1 MELQSDK
8 ALLHGEV
15 LSDQLTRWCCI
26 DRLSS
31 HDELG
36 VSLSL
41 LGLIAGDKGDF
52 TTMTRRAGRVG
63 VDWRCVRAMRG
74 RRISLLPKQRCP

>member
-1 MELQSDK
+1 MGLQSNA

-31 HDELG
+31 QR
-36 VSLSL
+36 LS
-41 LGLIAGDKGDF
+41 DMSFSD
-52 TTMTRRAGRVG
+52 V
-63 VDWRCVRAMRG
+63 
-74 RRISLLPKQRCP
+74 Q